1 MADENLITQVQSMLK
16 EETWTR
22 AAISNYTKNNLTE
35 LADIVE
41 KAREEGCADELQQIC
56 DEHLAHTKDSI
67 IALYLSGMVSL
78 GKGALDN
85 SALES
90 LVDIFQ
96 KNHKENIV
104 VYLCETILADDPNHK
119 FALRTLA
126 DCLRADSSDK
136 VWELYEKIVKLDFE
150 EADLAKLL
158 AEHAEASNDT
168 ETAIDYYKKAHLRYI
183 TAKNMNAVK
192 ETWSRLVELIPEEI
206 DFFMLAKRKI
216 AKTISEERSAV
227 LMQELYTWY
236 KDNKKWD
243 TSIDIL
249 KQILEI
255 DQHDMWAR
263 KELVDCYRGK
273 YEGRAHLEDYIR
285 SSNLSQ
291 SFRNV
296 FEAINDFEKHI
307 AFDAKSYVFH
317 RSWGVG
323 IIRSVEDDTL
333 KINFG
338 KKYGVRSMSLKM
350 AVSAL
355 QPLAKDHIWVLK
367 ATKKRDDLAKE
378 VKGDKTQALK
388 TIIKSFD
395 NSCDLKRIKAE
406 LVPAVLTPGEWT
418 SWNSAAKKILE
429 SNPQFGVDTNDVN
442 MYTVRDHDV
451 SKDIK
456 LANEFKAQKQFF
468 PRVDMFLRFVED
480 DETDKS
486 GETFNEMLSY
496 FIGFVKSV
504 SHINEQV
511 VASFLTIQKVNML
524 VPSSAYQIKFTF
536 KELYDKIEEP
546 RKMYLSLKDTKN
558 TTLREDFIKNVKLLP
573 DWDKQY
579 VRLFPTVLSRAMLT
593 SLINAGKTDMVRR
606 LAADSF
612 DNFKDNRQAVLFF
625 FRECKDDDWFKNAGI
640 AYEKQLIALINI
652 VELTFREINNHVNT
666 TENKKINKAA
676 IDLLFTDD
684 TLISY
689 MLENNEDTV
698 KRMYTLIADIA
709 DLDPAKKAQLR
720 NRILEK
726 YPDFK
731 FQASEE
737 KSSMQQR
744 GMLVTAKM
752 LEEKKAQEEQIR
764 TVEIPKNA
772 EEIGEA
778 RAQGDLKEN
787 AEYKAA
793 REHQHFLNERLT
805 KLQEELSRAVVFDPT
820 TITTAFISFSTTAT
834 LHNNESNED
843 ETYTILGP
851 WESDPDN
858 NVISYMSPFGNALM
872 DKKTGERV
880 VFTINDHNYDYIVK
894 EIKAAKA

>member
-1 MADENLITQVQSMLK
+1 MADENLVTQVQNMLK

-41 KAREEGCADELQQIC
+41 KAREAGCADELQQIC

-85 SALES
+85 SALEN

-104 VYLCETILADDPNHK
+104 VYLCETILADDPNNK

-126 DCLRADSSDK
+126 DCLRADNSDK

-158 AEHAEASNDT
+158 AEHAEAANDT

-192 ETWSRLVELIPEEI
+192 ETWSRLVQLIPEEI

-255 DQHDMWAR
+255 DQHDTWAR

-338 KKYGVRSMSLKM
+338 KNTACVPCRSR
-350 AVSAL
+350 
-355 QPLAKDHIWVLK
+355 W
-367 ATKKRDDLAKE
+367 R
-378 VKGDKTQALK
+378 
-388 TIIKSFD
+388 
-395 NSCDLKRIKAE
+395 
-406 LVPAVLTPGEWT
+406 
-418 SWNSAAKKILE
+418 
-429 SNPQFGVDTNDVN
+429 
-442 MYTVRDHDV
+442 
-451 SKDIK
+451 
-456 LANEFKAQKQFF
+456 
-468 PRVDMFLRFVED
+468 
-480 DETDKS
+480 
-486 GETFNEMLSY
+486 
-496 FIGFVKSV
+496 
-504 SHINEQV
+504 
-511 VASFLTIQKVNML
+511 
-524 VPSSAYQIKFTF
+524 
-536 KELYDKIEEP
+536 
-546 RKMYLSLKDTKN
+546 
-558 TTLREDFIKNVKLLP
+558 
-573 DWDKQY
+573 
-579 VRLFPTVLSRAMLT
+579 
-593 SLINAGKTDMVRR
+593 
-606 LAADSF
+606 
-612 DNFKDNRQAVLFF
+612 
-625 FRECKDDDWFKNAGI
+625 
-640 AYEKQLIALINI
+640 
-652 VELTFREINNHVNT
+652 
-666 TENKKINKAA
+666 
-676 IDLLFTDD
+676 
-684 TLISY
+684 
-689 MLENNEDTV
+689 
-698 KRMYTLIADIA
+698 
-709 DLDPAKKAQLR
+709 
-720 NRILEK
+720 
-726 YPDFK
+726 
-731 FQASEE
+731 
-737 KSSMQQR
+737 
-744 GMLVTAKM
+744 
-752 LEEKKAQEEQIR
+752 
-764 TVEIPKNA
+764 
-772 EEIGEA
+772 
-778 RAQGDLKEN
+778 
-787 AEYKAA
+787 
-793 REHQHFLNERLT
+793 
-805 KLQEELSRAVVFDPT
+805 
-820 TITTAFISFSTTAT
+820 
-834 LHNNESNED
+834 
-843 ETYTILGP
+843 
-851 WESDPDN
+851 
-858 NVISYMSPFGNALM
+858 
-872 DKKTGERV
+872 
-880 VFTINDHNYDYIVK
+880 
-894 EIKAAKA
+894 